1 MNVNTEFKELTE
13 KLAKQ
18 RDEIE
23 LKLHLA
29 GMDAK
34 EEWGKAENKWGDFKQ
49 KLDEI
54 ADDTKETTDELVDS
68 TKIVAEEIK
77 SAYQR
82 IVKRLN
88 D

>member
-1 MNVNTEFKELTE
+1 MNIKNEIETLSE
-13 KLAKQ
+13 KLKSQ

-34 EEWGKAENKWGDFKQ
+34 TEWGKAEHKWEDFKD
-49 KLDEI
+49 KVDEI
-54 ADDTKETTDELVDS
+54 SDETKETTEDLVVATRVIGDEL
-68 TKIVAEEIK
+68 K

-82 IVKRLN
+82 IVKRLS